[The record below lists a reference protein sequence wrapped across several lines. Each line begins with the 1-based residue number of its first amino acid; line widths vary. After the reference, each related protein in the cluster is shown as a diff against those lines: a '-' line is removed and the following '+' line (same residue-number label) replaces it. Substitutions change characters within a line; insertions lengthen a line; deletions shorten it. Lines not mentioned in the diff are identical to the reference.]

1 VGIDPV
7 MRIRIT
13 FAKTESMRFTSHLD
27 LHRTWERTFRR
38 ARLPLAYSHG
48 FNPRPRL
55 NLACALPLGF
65 TGSQEILDAW
75 LEQALSIADIQQALE
90 QAAPPGLRI
99 HGIEII
105 DEHAPALQTVLEA
118 SDYTLT
124 LDEHLPDL
132 DRHLAALI
140 QAESLPRQRRGKD
153 YDLRPLVLELK
164 RLPDGE
170 DGRQRIRA
178 RLKAQEGAT
187 GRPEEVLEVLGA
199 DPLST
204 QVNRDGLVIA
214 DMRLSP

>member
-1 VGIDPV
+1 

-38 ARLPLAYSHG
+38 ACLPLAYSHG

-75 LEQALSIADIQQALE
+75 LEEARSLADIRQALE
-90 QAAPPGLRI
+90 PAAPPGLRI
-99 HGIEII
+99 HDIEII

-118 SDYTLT
+118 SEYTMT
-124 LDEHLPDL
+124 LEEHLPDL
-132 DRHLAALI
+132 DGHLKALM

-153 YDLRPLVLELK
+153 YDLRPLVMELQ
-164 RLPDGE
+164 RLPDCE
-170 DGRQRIRA
+170 DGRQRIHA
-178 RLKAQEGAT
+178 RLKAKEGAT

-199 DPLST
+199 DPLHT
-204 QVNRDGLVIA
+204 QVNRDGLVIGDPA
-214 DMRLSP
+214 PSP

>member
-1 VGIDPV
+1 

-13 FAKTESMRFTSHLD
+13 FAKTEAMRFTSHLD

-38 ARLPLAYSHG
+38 ALLPLAYSHG

-55 NLACALPLGF
+55 NLASALPLGF
-65 TGSQEILDAW
+65 TGSQEIIDAW
-75 LEQALSIADIQQALE
+75 LEQALTIADIQQALT
-90 QAAPPGLRI
+90 QAAPPGLVIQR
-99 HGIEII
+99 IEII

-124 LDEHLPDL
+124 LDGQLPDL
-132 DRHLAALI
+132 DESIDTLL

-153 YDLRPLVLELK
+153 YDLRPLVLKLQ
-164 RLPDGE
+164 RLSDSE
-170 DGRQRIRA
+170 DGCQRIHA
-178 RLKAQEGAT
+178 RLRAQEGAT

-204 QVNRDGLVIA
+204 RINRDHLVIA
-214 DMRLSP
+214 DQPPRS